1 MQAGLALIRKKS
13 MLKNRVVT
21 ALILAPL
28 IILAV
33 LKLPPLW
40 FAIVWGVVI
49 AVAAWEWSNLS
60 GLVSIAGRA
69 GFLAVM
75 AAFMLSGPKWAG
87 FALDWLPWVVVA
99 WWFVLGIL
107 LRRIPAKLLEL
118 TYPKA
123 VVLCSGGFVLITA
136 WILMVW
142 LRTNFGV
149 MQVLYLLLLIWLA
162 DVAAYFTGKKWGQTR
177 LAPEISP
184 GKTVEGLYGAM
195 IVSIVFAVG
204 VGIFKQFTALTV
216 FDFVILSLV
225 TVVMSVV
232 GDLFESLAKR
242 VRGVKDSGSILPG
255 HGGLLDRIDSLLA
268 AVAVFYTGSMLAEI
282 FLQ

>member
-1 MQAGLALIRKKS
+1 MQASLALIRKNP

-40 FAIVWGVVI
+40 FAIVWGTVI
-49 AVAAWEWSNLS
+49 AFAAWEWSSLS
-60 GLVSIAGRA
+60 GLASTAGRV
-69 GFLAVM
+69 GFVVVIGAL
-75 AAFMLSGPKWAG
+75 MLSGPKWAG
-87 FALDWLPWVVVA
+87 FALDWLPWLVVA

-107 LRRIPAKLLEL
+107 LRRIPAKLLEIK
-118 TYPKA
+118 YPRA
-123 VVLCSGGFVLITA
+123 LVLSLGGFVLITA

-162 DVAAYFTGKKWGQTR
+162 DVAAYFTGKKWGQTK

-195 IVSIVFAVG
+195 IAAALFAVG
-204 VGIFKQFTALTV
+204 VGVFKQFAALTV
-216 FDFVILSLV
+216 FDFVMLSVV

-242 VRGVKDSGSILPG
+242 IRGVKDSGSILPG

-268 AVAVFYTGSMLAEI
+268 AVAVFYTGSLLAEI

>member
-1 MQAGLALIRKKS
+1 MQASLALIRRNP
-13 MLKNRVVT
+13 MLKNRIVT
-21 ALILAPL
+21 ASILAPL

-40 FAIVWGVVI
+40 FAFVWGAVI

-60 GLVSIAGRA
+60 GLSSTAGRI

-75 AAFMLSGPKWAG
+75 AALMATGREWAG

-107 LRRIPAKLLEL
+107 LRRIPGKLLEIK
-118 TYPKA
+118 YPKP
-123 VVLCSGGFVLITA
+123 LLLSLGGFVLISA
-136 WILMVW
+136 WIVMVW
-142 LRTNFGV
+142 LRTNFGA

-162 DVAAYFTGKKWGQTR
+162 DIAAYFTGKKWGQTK
-177 LAPEISP
+177 LAQEISP
-184 GKTVEGLYGAM
+184 GKTVEGLYGAL
-195 IVSIVFAVG
+195 IAAALFAVC
-204 VGIFKQFTALTV
+204 VGIYKQFAAITV
-216 FDFVILSLV
+216 FDFVMVSVV

-242 VRGVKDSGSILPG
+242 VRGVKDSGTILPG
-255 HGGLLDRIDSLLA
+255 HGGLLDRIDSLMA
-268 AVAVFYTGSMLAEI
+268 AVAVFYSGSLLAEI